1 MLEIAILAIVIA
13 LIFDF
18 VNGFNDSANSVAT
31 VIGTR
36 VLRPLQAVALSA
48 AANFA
53 GPFIF
58 GVAVA
63 TTIAKGIV
71 SPDEI
76 TVYMIIGGLAG
87 AIAWSSLCTYFGLP
101 ISNSHSLIG
110 GIMGAGIAGL
120 GFEQLVFGG
129 LTKVFAGIIIAPIG
143 GMIFGIALA
152 GAIIVFLAN
161 RRPAIVN
168 RTFGRLQII
177 SSAWF
182 ALTHGANDG
191 QKTMGII
198 VLILFSADLISEIH
212 MPLWVIFAAASA
224 MGLGTFFGGYKVIK
238 TLGVRVTR
246 LRPYQGFAAE
256 TGGGL
261 MLAVFAIFGIPAST
275 THAITGT
282 IMGAGAARRKTCS
295 SLESQQ
301 ADHIFL
307 GNYHTRSRWTWNCI
321 YLRNPFVCIAIH
333 KEVSSSTKNISIH

>member
-152 GAIIVFLAN
+152 GAIIVFLAK
-161 RRPAIVN
+161 RKPAIVN

-256 TGGGL
+256 TGGGV
-261 MLAVFAIFGIPAST
+261 MLAIFALLGIPAST

-282 IMGAGAARRKTCS
+282 IMGAGAARRKRAVRRKVS
-295 SLESQQ
+295 RQI
-301 ADHIFL
+301 IFSWVITIPGAAGL
-307 GNYHTRSRWTWNCI
+307 GIGFTYIIH
-321 YLRNPFVCIAIH
+321 LFV
-333 KEVSSSTKNISIH
+333 

>member
-76 TVYMIIGGLAG
+76 TVFMIIGGLAG
-87 AIAWSSLCTYFGLP
+87 AITWSSLCTYFGLP

-198 VLILFSADLISEIH
+198 VLILFSAGIISEIH

-238 TLGVRVTR
+238 TLGLKITR
-246 LRPYQGFAAE
+246 LKPYQGFAAQ
-256 TGGGL
+256 TGGGV
-261 MLAVFAIFGIPAST
+261 MLAIFAILGIPAST
-275 THAITGT
+275 THAITGSV
-282 IMGAGAARRKTCS
+282 MGAGAARRIRAVRWKVS
-295 SLESQQ
+295 RQI
-301 ADHIFL
+301 IFSWVITIPGAAGL
-307 GNYHTRSRWTWNCI
+307 AIAFTYIIH
-321 YLRNPFVCIAIH
+321 LFV
-333 KEVSSSTKNISIH
+333 

>member
-1 MLEIAILAIVIA
+1 MYELAIAAIIVA

-36 VLRPLQAVALSA
+36 VLKPLHAVALSA
-48 AANFA
+48 AANFI
-53 GPFIF
+53 GPFVF

-110 GIMGAGIAGL
+110 GIMGAGIIGL
-120 GFEQLVFGG
+120 GFEQLVYGG
-129 LTKVFAGIIIAPIG
+129 LTKVFTGIIIAPIG
-143 GMIFGIALA
+143 GIIFGMVLVGIIIA
-152 GAIIVFLAN
+152 VFAK
-161 RRPAIVN
+161 RKPAVVN
-168 RTFGRLQII
+168 RTFGRLSII
-177 SSAWF
+177 SSAWL

-238 TLGVRVTR
+238 TLGLKITR
-246 LRPYQGFAAE
+246 LKPYQGFAAQ
-256 TGGGL
+256 TGGGV
-261 MLAVFAIFGIPAST
+261 MLAIFALLGIPAST
-275 THAITGT
+275 THAITGSV
-282 IMGAGAARRKTCS
+282 MGAGAARRIRAVRWRVS
-295 SLESQQ
+295 RQI
-301 ADHIFL
+301 IFSWVITIPGAAGL
-307 GNYHTRSRWTWNCI
+307 AIAFTYIIH
-321 YLRNPFVCIAIH
+321 LFV
-333 KEVSSSTKNISIH
+333 

>member
-1 MLEIAILAIVIA
+1 MLEIAIGAIIVA

-36 VLRPLQAVALSA
+36 VLKPLHAVSLSA
-48 AANFA
+48 IANFV

-71 SPDEI
+71 SPDDI
-76 TVYMIIGGLAG
+76 TVYMIVGGLAG
-87 AIAWSSLCTYFGLP
+87 AIGWSTICTYFGLP
-101 ISNSHSLIG
+101 ISNSHSLVG

-120 GFEQLVFGG
+120 GFEKLVYGG
-129 LTKVFAGIIIAPIG
+129 LTKVFAGIVIAPVG
-143 GMIFGIALA
+143 GLIFGLLLT
-152 GAIIVFLAN
+152 GLIITIFAN
-161 RRPAIVN
+161 RKPAVVN
-168 RTFGRLQII
+168 KTFGRLQII

-198 VLILFSADLISEIH
+198 VLILFSAGLIPELD
-212 MPLWVIFAAASA
+212 MPLWVIFAAATA

-238 TLGVRVTR
+238 TLGVKITK
-246 LRPYQGFAAE
+246 LKPYQGFAAE

-261 MLAVFAIFGIPAST
+261 MLAIFATLGIPAST

-282 IMGAGAARRKTCS
+282 IMGAGSARRKRAVRWKVGK
-295 SLESQQ
+295 QI
-301 ADHIFL
+301 IFAWIITIPGSAGL
-307 GNYHTRSRWTWNCI
+307 GIGFT
-321 YLRNPFVCIAIH
+321 YLIHLFV
-333 KEVSSSTKNISIH
+333 

>member
-1 MLEIAILAIVIA
+1 MYELAIAAIIVA

-36 VLRPLQAVALSA
+36 VLRPIHAVALSA
-48 AANFA
+48 AANFI
-53 GPFIF
+53 GPFVF

-110 GIMGAGIAGL
+110 GIMGAAIIGL
-120 GFEQLVFGG
+120 GFETLVYGG

-143 GMIFGIALA
+143 GIVFGMALA
-152 GAIIVFLAN
+152 GIIIAVFA
-161 RRPAIVN
+161 RRKPAVVN
-168 RTFGRLQII
+168 RTFGRLSII
-177 SSAWF
+177 SSAWL

-198 VLILFSADLISEIH
+198 VLILFSAGIISEIH
-212 MPLWVIFAAASA
+212 MPLWVIVAAASA

-238 TLGVRVTR
+238 TLGLKITR
-246 LRPYQGFAAE
+246 LKPYQGFAAQ
-256 TGGGL
+256 TGGGM
-261 MLAVFAIFGIPAST
+261 MLAIFAVLGIPAST
-275 THAITGT
+275 THAITGSV
-282 IMGAGAARRKTCS
+282 MGAGAARRKRAVRWKVS
-295 SLESQQ
+295 RQI
-301 ADHIFL
+301 IFSWVITIP
-307 GNYHTRSRWTWNCI
+307 G
-321 YLRNPFVCIAIH
+321 
-333 KEVSSSTKNISIH
+333 

>member
-1 MLEIAILAIVIA
+1 MIEIAIAAIIIA

-36 VLRPLQAVALSA
+36 VLKPLHAVALSA
-48 AANFA
+48 AANFI
-53 GPFIF
+53 GPFVF

-110 GIMGAGIAGL
+110 GIMGAGIIGL
-120 GFEQLVFGG
+120 GFEQLVYGG

-143 GMIFGIALA
+143 GIIFGMVLVGIIIA
-152 GAIIVFLAN
+152 VFAK
-161 RRPAIVN
+161 RKPAVVN
-168 RTFGRLQII
+168 RTFGRLSII
-177 SSAWF
+177 SSAWL

-238 TLGVRVTR
+238 TLGLKITR
-246 LRPYQGFAAE
+246 LKPYQGFAAQ
-256 TGGGL
+256 TGGGV
-261 MLAVFAIFGIPAST
+261 MLAIFAILGIPAST
-275 THAITGT
+275 THAITGSV
-282 IMGAGAARRKTCS
+282 MGAGAARRIRAVRWRVS
-295 SLESQQ
+295 RQI
-301 ADHIFL
+301 IFSWVITIPGAAGL
-307 GNYHTRSRWTWNCI
+307 AIAFTYIIH
-321 YLRNPFVCIAIH
+321 LFV
-333 KEVSSSTKNISIH
+333 

>member
-1 MLEIAILAIVIA
+1 MYELAVVAIIIA

-36 VLRPLQAVALSA
+36 VLRPLHAVTISA

-71 SPDEI
+71 SPDQI

-120 GFEQLVFGG
+120 GFEQLVYGG

-143 GMIFGIALA
+143 GIAFGMALA
-152 GAIIVFLAN
+152 GIIIAVLAK

-198 VLILFSADLISEIH
+198 VLILFSAGIISEIH
-212 MPLWVIFAAASA
+212 MPLWVIFAAAAA

-238 TLGVRVTR
+238 TLGLKVTR
-246 LRPYQGFAAE
+246 LKPYQGFAAE

-261 MLAVFAIFGIPAST
+261 MLAVFAILGIPAST

-282 IMGAGAARRKTCS
+282 IMGAGAARRKRAVRWKVS
-295 SLESQQ
+295 RQI
-301 ADHIFL
+301 IFSWVITIPGAAGL
-307 GNYHTRSRWTWNCI
+307 AIAFTYIIH
-321 YLRNPFVCIAIH
+321 LFV
-333 KEVSSSTKNISIH
+333 

>member
-1 MLEIAILAIVIA
+1 MYELAIAAIIVA

-36 VLRPLQAVALSA
+36 VLKPLHAVALSA
-48 AANFA
+48 AANFI
-53 GPFIF
+53 GPFVF

-110 GIMGAGIAGL
+110 GIMGAAIIGL
-120 GFEQLVFGG
+120 GFETLVYGG

-143 GMIFGIALA
+143 G
-152 GAIIVFLAN
+152 IVFGMALVGIIIAVFAK
-161 RRPAIVN
+161 RRPAVVN
-168 RTFGRLQII
+168 RTFGRLSII
-177 SSAWF
+177 SSAWL

-198 VLILFSADLISEIH
+198 VLILFSAGIISEIH

-238 TLGVRVTR
+238 TLGLKITR
-246 LRPYQGFAAE
+246 LKPYQGFAAQ
-256 TGGGL
+256 TGGGV
-261 MLAVFAIFGIPAST
+261 MLAIFAILGIPAST
-275 THAITGT
+275 THAITGSV
-282 IMGAGAARRKTCS
+282 MGAGAARRIRAVRWRVS
-295 SLESQQ
+295 RQI
-301 ADHIFL
+301 IFSWVITIPGAAGL
-307 GNYHTRSRWTWNCI
+307 AIAFTYIIH
-321 YLRNPFVCIAIH
+321 LFV
-333 KEVSSSTKNISIH
+333 

>member
-1 MLEIAILAIVIA
+1 MIEIAIAAIIVA

-36 VLRPLQAVALSA
+36 VLKPLHAVALSA
-48 AANFA
+48 AANFI
-53 GPFIF
+53 GPFVF

-110 GIMGAGIAGL
+110 GIMGAGIIGL
-120 GFEQLVFGG
+120 GFEQLVYGG

-143 GMIFGIALA
+143 GVIFGMALVGIIIA
-152 GAIIVFLAN
+152 VFAK
-161 RRPAIVN
+161 RKPAVVN
-168 RTFGRLQII
+168 RTFGRLSII
-177 SSAWF
+177 SSVWL

-212 MPLWVIFAAASA
+212 MPLWVILAAASA

-238 TLGVRVTR
+238 TLGLKITR
-246 LRPYQGFAAE
+246 LKPYQGFAAQ
-256 TGGGL
+256 TGGGV
-261 MLAVFAIFGIPAST
+261 MLAIFAILGIPAST
-275 THAITGT
+275 THAITGSV
-282 IMGAGAARRKTCS
+282 MGAGAARRIRAVRWRVS
-295 SLESQQ
+295 RQI
-301 ADHIFL
+301 IFSWVITIPGAAGL
-307 GNYHTRSRWTWNCI
+307 AIAFTYIIH
-321 YLRNPFVCIAIH
+321 LFV
-333 KEVSSSTKNISIH
+333 

>member
-143 GMIFGIALA
+143 GMIFGIALV
-152 GAIIVFLAN
+152 GAIIVFLAK
-161 RRPAIVN
+161 RKPAIVN

-256 TGGGL
+256 TGGGV
-261 MLAVFAIFGIPAST
+261 MLAIFALLGIPAST

-282 IMGAGAARRKTCS
+282 IMGAGAARRKRAVRWKVSRQT
-295 SLESQQ
+295 
-301 ADHIFL
+301 IFSWVITIPGAAGL
-307 GNYHTRSRWTWNCI
+307 VIGFTYIIHS
-321 YLRNPFVCIAIH
+321 FV
-333 KEVSSSTKNISIH
+333 

>member
-1 MLEIAILAIVIA
+1 MIEIAIAAIIIA

-36 VLRPLQAVALSA
+36 VLRPLHAVALSA
-48 AANFA
+48 IANFV

-110 GIMGAGIAGL
+110 GIMGAGIIGL
-120 GFEQLVFGG
+120 GFEQLVYGG

-143 GMIFGIALA
+143 GIIFGMVLVGIIIA
-152 GAIIVFLAN
+152 VFAK
-161 RRPAIVN
+161 RRPAVVN
-168 RTFGRLQII
+168 RTFGRLSII
-177 SSAWF
+177 SSAWL

-198 VLILFSADLISEIH
+198 VLILFSAGIISEIH
-212 MPLWVIFAAASA
+212 MPLWVILAAASA

-238 TLGVRVTR
+238 TLGLKITKT
-246 LRPYQGFAAE
+246 E
-256 TGGGL
+256 TISGICSSNRWRSNVSYFCNIRNPCKYNSCNYWQCYGGWRS
-261 MLAVFAIFGIPAST
+261 A
-275 THAITGT
+275 
-282 IMGAGAARRKTCS
+282 KNTCS
-295 SLESQQ
+295 PLES
-301 ADHIFL
+301 
-307 GNYHTRSRWTWNCI
+307 
-321 YLRNPFVCIAIH
+321 
-333 KEVSSSTKNISIH
+333 

>member
-1 MLEIAILAIVIA
+1 MLEIAIVAIIIA

-36 VLRPLQAVALSA
+36 VLRPLHAVAISA
-48 AANFA
+48 IANFA

-71 SPDEI
+71 SPDQI

-120 GFEQLVFGG
+120 GFEQLVYGG
-129 LTKVFAGIIIAPIG
+129 LTKVFTGIIIAPIG
-143 GMIFGIALA
+143 GIIFGMALVGIIIAIFA
-152 GAIIVFLAN
+152 K
-161 RRPAIVN
+161 RRPAVVI
-168 RTFGRLQII
+168 RTYGRLSII
-177 SSAWF
+177 SSAWL

-212 MPLWVIFAAASA
+212 MPLWVILAAASA

-238 TLGVRVTR
+238 TLGLKITR
-246 LRPYQGFAAE
+246 LKPYQGFAAQ
-256 TGGGL
+256 TGGGV
-261 MLAVFAIFGIPAST
+261 MLAIFALLGIPAST

-282 IMGAGAARRKTCS
+282 IMGAGAARRKRAVRWKVS
-295 SLESQQ
+295 RQI
-301 ADHIFL
+301 IFSWVITIPGAAGL
-307 GNYHTRSRWTWNCI
+307 GIGFTYIIH
-321 YLRNPFVCIAIH
+321 LFV
-333 KEVSSSTKNISIH
+333 

>member
-1 MLEIAILAIVIA
+1 MYELAIAAIIIA

-36 VLRPLQAVALSA
+36 VLRPLHAVAISA
-48 AANFA
+48 IANFA

-152 GAIIVFLAN
+152 GAIIVFLAK
-161 RRPAIVN
+161 RKPAIVN

-256 TGGGL
+256 TGGGM
-261 MLAVFAIFGIPAST
+261 MLAIFAIFGIPAST

-282 IMGAGAARRKTCS
+282 IMGAGAARRKRAVRWKVS
-295 SLESQQ
+295 RQI
-301 ADHIFL
+301 IFSWVITIPGAAGL
-307 GNYHTRSRWTWNCI
+307 GIGFTYIIH
-321 YLRNPFVCIAIH
+321 LFV
-333 KEVSSSTKNISIH
+333 

>member
-1 MLEIAILAIVIA
+1 MLELAIGAIIVA

-36 VLRPLQAVALSA
+36 VLKPLHAVTLSA
-48 AANFA
+48 AANFI

-71 SPDEI
+71 SFDDI
-76 TVYMIIGGLAG
+76 TIYMIIGGLAG
-87 AIAWSSLCTYFGLP
+87 AITWSTICTYFGLP
-101 ISNSHSLIG
+101 ISNSHSLVG

-120 GFEQLVFGG
+120 GFEKLVYGG
-129 LTKVFAGIIIAPIG
+129 LTKVFAGIVIAPIG
-143 GMIFGIALA
+143 GLIFGLLLT
-152 GAIIVFLAN
+152 GLIITVFAS
-161 RRPAIVN
+161 RRPSIVN
-168 RTFGRLQII
+168 KTFGKLQII
-177 SSAWF
+177 SSGWF

-198 VLILFSADLISEIH
+198 VLILVSTGFMDEFE
-212 MPLWVIFAAASA
+212 MPLWVIFAAAGA

-238 TLGVRVTR
+238 TLGVKVAR

-261 MLAVFAIFGIPAST
+261 MLAIFATLGIPAST

-282 IMGAGAARRKTCS
+282 IMGSAAARRKR
-295 SLESQQ
+295 
-301 ADHIFL
+301 AV
-307 GNYHTRSRWTWNCI
+307 RWKVGRQIVFAWVITI
-321 YLRNPFVCIAIH
+321 PGAAGMAIGFTYLIHLFV
-333 KEVSSSTKNISIH
+333 

>member
-1 MLEIAILAIVIA
+1 MYELAIAAIIVA

-36 VLRPLQAVALSA
+36 VLKPLHAVALSA
-48 AANFA
+48 AANFI
-53 GPFIF
+53 GPFVF

-110 GIMGAGIAGL
+110 GIMGAGIIGL
-120 GFEQLVFGG
+120 GFETLVYGG

-143 GMIFGIALA
+143 GIVFGMALA
-152 GAIIVFLAN
+152 GIIIAVFA
-161 RRPAIVN
+161 RRKPAVVN
-168 RTFGRLQII
+168 RTFGRLSII
-177 SSAWF
+177 SSAWL

-198 VLILFSADLISEIH
+198 VLILFSAGIISEIH
-212 MPLWVIFAAASA
+212 MPLWVIVAAASA

-238 TLGVRVTR
+238 TLGLKITR
-246 LRPYQGFAAE
+246 LKPYQGFAAQ
-256 TGGGL
+256 TGGGM
-261 MLAVFAIFGIPAST
+261 MLAIFAVLGIPAST
-275 THAITGT
+275 THAITGSV
-282 IMGAGAARRKTCS
+282 MGAGAARRKRAVRWKVS
-295 SLESQQ
+295 RQI
-301 ADHIFL
+301 IFSWVITIPGAAGL
-307 GNYHTRSRWTWNCI
+307 AIAFTYIIH
-321 YLRNPFVCIAIH
+321 LFV
-333 KEVSSSTKNISIH
+333 

>member
-1 MLEIAILAIVIA
+1 MIEVAIAAIIVA

-36 VLRPLQAVALSA
+36 VLKPIHAVALSA
-48 AANFA
+48 AANFV
-53 GPFIF
+53 GPFVF

-71 SPDEI
+71 SPDDI

-110 GIMGAGIAGL
+110 GIMGAGIIGL
-120 GFEQLVFGG
+120 GFEQLVYGG
-129 LTKVFAGIIIAPIG
+129 LTKVFTGIIIAPIG
-143 GMIFGIALA
+143 GIIFGMVLVGIIIA
-152 GAIIVFLAN
+152 VFAK
-161 RRPAIVN
+161 RKPAVVN
-168 RTFGRLQII
+168 RTFGRLSII
-177 SSAWF
+177 SSVWL

-238 TLGVRVTR
+238 TLGLKITR
-246 LRPYQGFAAE
+246 LKPYQGFAAQ
-256 TGGGL
+256 TGGGV
-261 MLAVFAIFGIPAST
+261 MLAIFAILGIPAST
-275 THAITGT
+275 THAITGSV
-282 IMGAGAARRKTCS
+282 MGAGAARRIRAVRWKVS
-295 SLESQQ
+295 RQI
-301 ADHIFL
+301 IFSWVITIPGAAGL
-307 GNYHTRSRWTWNCI
+307 AIAFTYIIH
-321 YLRNPFVCIAIH
+321 LFV
-333 KEVSSSTKNISIH
+333 

>member
-1 MLEIAILAIVIA
+1 MIEIAIVAIIIA

-36 VLRPLQAVALSA
+36 VLRPLHAVALSA
-48 AANFA
+48 AANFV
-53 GPFIF
+53 GPFVF

-110 GIMGAGIAGL
+110 GIMGAGIIGL
-120 GFEQLVFGG
+120 GFEQLVYGG
-129 LTKVFAGIIIAPIG
+129 LTKVFTGIIIAPIG
-143 GMIFGIALA
+143 GIIFGMALVGIIIAIFA
-152 GAIIVFLAN
+152 K
-161 RRPAIVN
+161 RKPAVVN
-168 RTFGRLQII
+168 RTFGRLSII
-177 SSAWF
+177 SSAWL

-212 MPLWVIFAAASA
+212 MPLWVILAAASA

-238 TLGVRVTR
+238 TLGLKITR
-246 LRPYQGFAAE
+246 LKPYQGFAAQ
-256 TGGGL
+256 TGGGV
-261 MLAVFAIFGIPAST
+261 MLAIFAILGIPAST
-275 THAITGT
+275 THAITGSV
-282 IMGAGAARRKTCS
+282 MGAGAARRIRAVRWRVS
-295 SLESQQ
+295 RQI
-301 ADHIFL
+301 IFSWVITIPGAAGL
-307 GNYHTRSRWTWNCI
+307 AIAFTYIIH
-321 YLRNPFVCIAIH
+321 LFV
-333 KEVSSSTKNISIH
+333 

>member
-1 MLEIAILAIVIA
+1 MIEIAIAAIIVA

-36 VLRPLQAVALSA
+36 VLKPLHAVALSA
-48 AANFA
+48 AANFV
-53 GPFIF
+53 GPFVF

-110 GIMGAGIAGL
+110 GIMGAGIIGL
-120 GFEQLVFGG
+120 GFEQLVYGG

-143 GMIFGIALA
+143 GIIFGMVLVGIIIA
-152 GAIIVFLAN
+152 VFAK
-161 RRPAIVN
+161 RRPAVVN
-168 RTFGRLQII
+168 RTFGRLSII
-177 SSAWF
+177 SSAWL

-238 TLGVRVTR
+238 TLGLKITR
-246 LRPYQGFAAE
+246 LKPYQGFAAQ
-256 TGGGL
+256 TGGGV
-261 MLAVFAIFGIPAST
+261 MLAIFAILGIPAST
-275 THAITGT
+275 THAITGSV
-282 IMGAGAARRKTCS
+282 MGAGAARRIRAVRWRVS
-295 SLESQQ
+295 RQI
-301 ADHIFL
+301 IFSWVITIPGAAGL
-307 GNYHTRSRWTWNCI
+307 AIAFTYIIH
-321 YLRNPFVCIAIH
+321 LFV
-333 KEVSSSTKNISIH
+333 

>member
-1 MLEIAILAIVIA
+1 MSLEIAIIAIGTALA
-13 LIFDF
+13 FDF

-36 VLRPLQAVALSA
+36 VLTPIQAVSLSA
-48 AANFA
+48 AANFV
-53 GPFIF
+53 GPFVF

-71 SPDEI
+71 SPDDI

-87 AIAWSSLCTYFGLP
+87 AITWSTICTVFGLP

-120 GFEQLVFGG
+120 GFEKLVLGG
-129 LTKVFAGIIIAPIG
+129 LTKVFAGIVIAPVG
-143 GMIFGIALA
+143 GMIFGLLITSL
-152 GAIIVFLAN
+152 IITIFAT
-161 RRPAIVN
+161 RRSAPVN
-168 RTFGRLQII
+168 RTFGKLQII

-198 VLILFSADLISEIH
+198 VLVLFAAGLIPEIE
-212 MPLWVIFAAASA
+212 MPLWVIFAAATA

-238 TLGVRVTR
+238 TLGLRVTR

-261 MLAVFAIFGIPAST
+261 MLAVFAVFGIPAST

-282 IMGAGAARRKTCS
+282 IMGAGAARRKR
-295 SLESQQ
+295 
-301 ADHIFL
+301 AV
-307 GNYHTRSRWTWNCI
+307 RWKVSKQIVFSWVITI
-321 YLRNPFVCIAIH
+321 PGSALMGIGITYLIQLFV
-333 KEVSSSTKNISIH
+333 

>member
-1 MLEIAILAIVIA
+1 MYELAIAAIIVA

-36 VLRPLQAVALSA
+36 VLKPLHAVALSA
-48 AANFA
+48 AANFI
-53 GPFIF
+53 GPFVF

-110 GIMGAGIAGL
+110 GIMGAAIIGL
-120 GFEQLVFGG
+120 GFETLVYGG

-143 GMIFGIALA
+143 GIIFGMALVGIIIA
-152 GAIIVFLAN
+152 VFAK
-161 RRPAIVN
+161 RKPAVVN
-168 RTFGRLQII
+168 RTFGRLSII
-177 SSAWF
+177 SSAWL

-238 TLGVRVTR
+238 TLGLKITR
-246 LRPYQGFAAE
+246 LKPYQGFAAQ
-256 TGGGL
+256 TGGGV
-261 MLAVFAIFGIPAST
+261 MLAIFAILGIPAST
-275 THAITGT
+275 THAITGSV
-282 IMGAGAARRKTCS
+282 MGAGAARRIRAVRWKVS
-295 SLESQQ
+295 RQI
-301 ADHIFL
+301 IFSWVITIPGAAGL
-307 GNYHTRSRWTWNCI
+307 AIAFTYIIH
-321 YLRNPFVCIAIH
+321 LFV
-333 KEVSSSTKNISIH
+333 

>member
-1 MLEIAILAIVIA
+1 MYELAIAAIIVA

-36 VLRPLQAVALSA
+36 VMKPLHAVALSA
-48 AANFA
+48 AANFV
-53 GPFIF
+53 GPFVF

-110 GIMGAGIAGL
+110 GIMGAGIIGL
-120 GFEQLVFGG
+120 GFETLVYGG

-143 GMIFGIALA
+143 GIVFGMALA
-152 GAIIVFLAN
+152 GIIIAVFA
-161 RRPAIVN
+161 RRKPAVVN
-168 RTFGRLQII
+168 RTFGRLSII
-177 SSAWF
+177 SSVWL

-212 MPLWVIFAAASA
+212 MPLWVILAAASA

-238 TLGVRVTR
+238 TLGLKITR
-246 LRPYQGFAAE
+246 LKPYQGFAAQ
-256 TGGGL
+256 TGGGV
-261 MLAVFAIFGIPAST
+261 MLAIFAILGIPAST
-275 THAITGT
+275 THAITGSV
-282 IMGAGAARRKTCS
+282 MGAGAARRIRAVRWKVS
-295 SLESQQ
+295 RQI
-301 ADHIFL
+301 IFSWVITIPGAAGL
-307 GNYHTRSRWTWNCI
+307 AIAFTYIIH
-321 YLRNPFVCIAIH
+321 LFV
-333 KEVSSSTKNISIH
+333 

>member
-1 MLEIAILAIVIA
+1 MIEIAIAAIIVA

-36 VLRPLQAVALSA
+36 VLKPLHAVALSA
-48 AANFA
+48 AANFV
-53 GPFIF
+53 GPFVF

-87 AIAWSSLCTYFGLP
+87 AIAWSSICTYFGLP

-110 GIMGAGIAGL
+110 GIMGAGIIGL
-120 GFEQLVFGG
+120 GFEQLVYGG
-129 LTKVFAGIIIAPIG
+129 LTKVFTGIIIAPIG
-143 GMIFGIALA
+143 GIIFGMALVGIIIAIFA
-152 GAIIVFLAN
+152 K
-161 RRPAIVN
+161 RRPAVVN
-168 RTFGRLQII
+168 RTFGRLSII
-177 SSAWF
+177 SSAWL

-238 TLGVRVTR
+238 TLGLKITR
-246 LRPYQGFAAE
+246 LKPYQGFAAQ
-256 TGGGL
+256 TGGGV
-261 MLAVFAIFGIPAST
+261 MLAIFALLGIPAST
-275 THAITGT
+275 THAITGSV
-282 IMGAGAARRKTCS
+282 MGAGAARRIRAVRWRVS
-295 SLESQQ
+295 RQI
-301 ADHIFL
+301 IFSWVITIPGAAGL
-307 GNYHTRSRWTWNCI
+307 GIGFTYIIH
-321 YLRNPFVCIAIH
+321 LFV
-333 KEVSSSTKNISIH
+333 

>member
-1 MLEIAILAIVIA
+1 MIEIAIAAIIVA

-36 VLRPLQAVALSA
+36 VLKPLHAVALSA
-48 AANFA
+48 AANFI
-53 GPFIF
+53 GPFVF

-110 GIMGAGIAGL
+110 GIMGAAIIGL
-120 GFEQLVFGG
+120 GFETLVYGG

-143 GMIFGIALA
+143 GIVFGMALA
-152 GAIIVFLAN
+152 GIIIAIFAK
-161 RRPAIVN
+161 RKPAVVN
-168 RTFGRLQII
+168 RTFGRLSII
-177 SSAWF
+177 SSAWL

-238 TLGVRVTR
+238 TLGLKITR
-246 LRPYQGFAAE
+246 LKPYQGFAAQ
-256 TGGGL
+256 TGGGV
-261 MLAVFAIFGIPAST
+261 MLAIFAILGIPAST
-275 THAITGT
+275 THAITGSV
-282 IMGAGAARRKTCS
+282 MGAGAARRIRAVRWKVS
-295 SLESQQ
+295 RQI
-301 ADHIFL
+301 IFSWVITIPGAAGL
-307 GNYHTRSRWTWNCI
+307 AIAFTYIIH
-321 YLRNPFVCIAIH
+321 LFV
-333 KEVSSSTKNISIH
+333 

>member
-1 MLEIAILAIVIA
+1 MIEIAIAAIILA

-18 VNGFNDSANSVAT
+18 VNGFYDSANSVAT

-36 VLRPLQAVALSA
+36 VLSPLHAVALSA
-48 AANFA
+48 AANFV
-53 GPFIF
+53 GPFVF

-110 GIMGAGIAGL
+110 GIMGAGIIGL
-120 GFEQLVFGG
+120 GFEQLVYGG

-143 GMIFGIALA
+143 GIIFGMVLVGIIIA
-152 GAIIVFLAN
+152 VFAK
-161 RRPAIVN
+161 RRPAKVN
-168 RTFGRLQII
+168 RTFGRLSII
-177 SSAWF
+177 SSAWL

-198 VLILFSADLISEIH
+198 VLILFSAGIISEIH
-212 MPLWVIFAAASA
+212 MPLWVIVAAASA

-238 TLGVRVTR
+238 TLGLKITR
-246 LRPYQGFAAE
+246 LKPYQGFAAQ
-256 TGGGL
+256 TGGGM
-261 MLAVFAIFGIPAST
+261 MLAIFAVLGIPAST
-275 THAITGT
+275 THAITGSV
-282 IMGAGAARRKTCS
+282 MGAGAARRIRAVRWKVS
-295 SLESQQ
+295 RQI
-301 ADHIFL
+301 IFSWVITIPGAAGL
-307 GNYHTRSRWTWNCI
+307 GIGFTYVIH
-321 YLRNPFVCIAIH
+321 LFV
-333 KEVSSSTKNISIH
+333 

>member
-1 MLEIAILAIVIA
+1 MLEIAIGAIIVA

-36 VLRPLQAVALSA
+36 VLRPLQAVTLSA
-48 AANFA
+48 IANFV

-71 SPDEI
+71 DPDDI
-76 TVYMIIGGLAG
+76 TVYMIVGGLAG
-87 AIAWSSLCTYFGLP
+87 AIGWSSLCTYFGLP

-120 GFEQLVFGG
+120 GFEKLVYGG
-129 LTKVFAGIIIAPIG
+129 LTKVFAGIVIAPVG
-143 GMIFGIALA
+143 GIIFGLLLT
-152 GAIIVFLAN
+152 GLIITFFAN
-161 RRPAIVN
+161 HKPAVVN
-168 RTFGRLQII
+168 KSFGRLQII

-198 VLILFSADLISEIH
+198 VLILFSTGLIPELD
-212 MPLWVIFAAASA
+212 MPLWVIFAAATA

-238 TLGVRVTR
+238 TLGIKVSK
-246 LRPYQGFAAE
+246 LKPYQGFAAE

-261 MLAVFAIFGIPAST
+261 MLAIFAVLGIPAST

-282 IMGAGAARRKTCS
+282 IMGSGAARRKRAVRWKVGK
-295 SLESQQ
+295 QI
-301 ADHIFL
+301 IFTWIITIPGSAGL
-307 GNYHTRSRWTWNCI
+307 GIAFT
-321 YLRNPFVCIAIH
+321 YLIQLFV
-333 KEVSSSTKNISIH
+333 

>member
-1 MLEIAILAIVIA
+1 MIEVAIGAIIIA

-36 VLRPLQAVALSA
+36 VLKPLHAVALSA
-48 AANFA
+48 AANFI

-87 AIAWSSLCTYFGLP
+87 AISWSSLCTYFGLP

-120 GFEQLVFGG
+120 GFEQLVYGG

-143 GMIFGIALA
+143 GMIFGMVLVGIVIA
-152 GAIIVFLAN
+152 VFAKY
-161 RRPAIVN
+161 RPAVVN
-168 RTFGRLQII
+168 RTFGRLSII
-177 SSAWF
+177 SSAWL

-212 MPLWVIFAAASA
+212 MPLWVILAAASA
-224 MGLGTFFGGYKVIK
+224 MSLGTFFGGYKVIK
-238 TLGVRVTR
+238 TLGFKITR
-246 LRPYQGFAAE
+246 LKPYQGFAAQ

-261 MLAVFAIFGIPAST
+261 MLAIFAILGIPAST
-275 THAITGT
+275 THAITGSV
-282 IMGAGAARRKTCS
+282 MGAGAARRIRAVRWKVS
-295 SLESQQ
+295 RQI
-301 ADHIFL
+301 IFSWVITIPGAAGL
-307 GNYHTRSRWTWNCI
+307 AIAFTYIIH
-321 YLRNPFVCIAIH
+321 LFV
-333 KEVSSSTKNISIH
+333 

>member
-1 MLEIAILAIVIA
+1 MIEVAIAAIIVA

-36 VLRPLQAVALSA
+36 VLKPIHAVALSA
-48 AANFA
+48 AANFV
-53 GPFIF
+53 GPFVF

-71 SPDEI
+71 SPDDI

-110 GIMGAGIAGL
+110 GIMGAGIIGL
-120 GFEQLVFGG
+120 GFEQLVYGG
-129 LTKVFAGIIIAPIG
+129 LTKVFTGIIIAPIG
-143 GMIFGIALA
+143 GIIFGMALVGIIIAIFA
-152 GAIIVFLAN
+152 K
-161 RRPAIVN
+161 RRPAVVN
-168 RTFGRLQII
+168 RTFGRLSII
-177 SSAWF
+177 SSAWL

-238 TLGVRVTR
+238 TLGLKITR
-246 LRPYQGFAAE
+246 LKPYQGFAAQ

-261 MLAVFAIFGIPAST
+261 MLAIFAILGIPAST
-275 THAITGT
+275 THAITGSV
-282 IMGAGAARRKTCS
+282 MGAGAARRKRAVRWKVS
-295 SLESQQ
+295 RQI
-301 ADHIFL
+301 IFSWVITIPGAAGL
-307 GNYHTRSRWTWNCI
+307 AIAFTYIIH
-321 YLRNPFVCIAIH
+321 LFV
-333 KEVSSSTKNISIH
+333 

>member
-1 MLEIAILAIVIA
+1 MYELAIAAIIVA

-36 VLRPLQAVALSA
+36 VLKPLHAVALSA
-48 AANFA
+48 AANFI
-53 GPFIF
+53 GPFVF

-110 GIMGAGIAGL
+110 GIMGAGIIGL
-120 GFEQLVFGG
+120 GFEQLVYGG

-143 GMIFGIALA
+143 GIIFGMVLVGIIIA
-152 GAIIVFLAN
+152 VFAK
-161 RRPAIVN
+161 RKPAVVN
-168 RTFGRLQII
+168 RTFGRLSII
-177 SSAWF
+177 SSAWL

-238 TLGVRVTR
+238 TLGLKITR
-246 LRPYQGFAAE
+246 LKPYQGFAAQ
-256 TGGGL
+256 TGGGV
-261 MLAVFAIFGIPAST
+261 MLAIFAILGIPAST
-275 THAITGT
+275 THAITGSV
-282 IMGAGAARRKTCS
+282 MGAGAARRIRAVRWKVS
-295 SLESQQ
+295 RQI
-301 ADHIFL
+301 IFSWVITIPGAAGL
-307 GNYHTRSRWTWNCI
+307 AIAFTYIIH
-321 YLRNPFVCIAIH
+321 LFV
-333 KEVSSSTKNISIH
+333 

>member
-1 MLEIAILAIVIA
+1 MIEIAIVAIIIA

-36 VLRPLQAVALSA
+36 VLKPLHAVALSA
-48 AANFA
+48 AANFV
-53 GPFIF
+53 GPFVF

-110 GIMGAGIAGL
+110 GIMGAGIIGL
-120 GFEQLVFGG
+120 GFEQLVYGG

-143 GMIFGIALA
+143 GVIFGMVLVGIIIA
-152 GAIIVFLAN
+152 VFAK
-161 RRPAIVN
+161 RKPAVVN
-168 RTFGRLQII
+168 RTFGRLSII
-177 SSAWF
+177 SSAWL

-198 VLILFSADLISEIH
+198 VLILFSAGIISEIH
-212 MPLWVIFAAASA
+212 MPLWVIVAAASA

-238 TLGVRVTR
+238 TLGLKITR
-246 LRPYQGFAAE
+246 LKPYQGFAAQ
-256 TGGGL
+256 TGGGM
-261 MLAVFAIFGIPAST
+261 MLAIFAVLGIPAST
-275 THAITGT
+275 THAITGSV
-282 IMGAGAARRKTCS
+282 MGAGAARRKRAVRWKVS
-295 SLESQQ
+295 RQI
-301 ADHIFL
+301 IFSWVITIPGAAGL
-307 GNYHTRSRWTWNCI
+307 AIAFTYIIH
-321 YLRNPFVCIAIH
+321 LFV
-333 KEVSSSTKNISIH
+333 

>member
-1 MLEIAILAIVIA
+1 MIEIAIVAIIIA

-36 VLRPLQAVALSA
+36 VLKPLHAVALSA
-48 AANFA
+48 AANFV
-53 GPFIF
+53 GPFVF

-110 GIMGAGIAGL
+110 GIMGAAIIGL
-120 GFEQLVFGG
+120 GFEQLVYGG

-143 GMIFGIALA
+143 GVIFGMVLVGIIIA
-152 GAIIVFLAN
+152 VFAKY
-161 RRPAIVN
+161 RPAVVN
-168 RTFGRLQII
+168 RTFGRLSII
-177 SSAWF
+177 SSAWL

-198 VLILFSADLISEIH
+198 VLILFSAGIISEIH
-212 MPLWVIFAAASA
+212 MPLWVILAAASA

-238 TLGVRVTR
+238 TLGLKITR
-246 LRPYQGFAAE
+246 LKPYQGFAAQ
-256 TGGGL
+256 TGGGV
-261 MLAVFAIFGIPAST
+261 MLAIFAILGIPAST
-275 THAITGT
+275 THAITGSV
-282 IMGAGAARRKTCS
+282 MGAGAARRIRAVRWRVS
-295 SLESQQ
+295 RQI
-301 ADHIFL
+301 IFSWVITIPGAAGL
-307 GNYHTRSRWTWNCI
+307 AIAFTYIIH
-321 YLRNPFVCIAIH
+321 LFV
-333 KEVSSSTKNISIH
+333 

>member
-1 MLEIAILAIVIA
+1 MIEIAIAAIIIA

-18 VNGFNDSANSVAT
+18 VNGFNDSANSIAT

-36 VLRPLQAVALSA
+36 VLKPIHAVTMSA
-48 AANFA
+48 IANFV

-71 SPDEI
+71 NPDDI

-87 AIAWSSLCTYFGLP
+87 AISWSVLCTYFGLP
-101 ISNSHSLIG
+101 ISNSHSLVG

-120 GFEQLVFGG
+120 GFETLVFGG
-129 LTKVFAGIIIAPIG
+129 LSKIFAGIVIAPVG
-143 GMIFGIALA
+143 GLIFGLLLT
-152 GAIIVFLAN
+152 GLIITIFAN
-161 RRPAIVN
+161 RRPAVVN
-168 RTFGRLQII
+168 KTFGRLQII

-198 VLILFSADLISEIH
+198 VLILFAAGMIPELE
-212 MPLWVIFAAASA
+212 MPLWVIFAAATA

-238 TLGVRVTR
+238 TLGVRITK
-246 LRPYQGFAAE
+246 LKPYQGFAAE
-256 TGGGL
+256 TAGGL
-261 MLAVFAIFGIPAST
+261 MLAIFATLGIPAST

-282 IMGAGAARRKTCS
+282 IMGAGAARRKRAVRWKVGRQIVFAWIITIPGS
-295 SLESQQ
+295 
-301 ADHIFL
+301 AGL
-307 GNYHTRSRWTWNCI
+307 GIGFT
-321 YLRNPFVCIAIH
+321 YLIHLFV
-333 KEVSSSTKNISIH
+333 